1 MNTNCLLNVGSTR
14 KIYIAANAITNT
26 RHQKKQKGKK
36 KGKRVGTRHKS
47 CNDGI
52 FVVSNDSA

>member
-26 RHQKKQKGKK
+26 RHQTKK
-36 KGKRVGTRHKS
+36 KKKKKRKACWNTS
-47 CNDGI
+47 
-52 FVVSNDSA
+52 